1 MKQLR
6 GLALLCA
13 AIASL
18 MLTAEPLRAEAILEA
33 VQGSPDAIG
42 ENFAIGQRVYK
53 QTCAGCHDSGLSRAP
68 QPPVLSN
75 MKPQTIYRAIT
86 EGAMKP
92 MAASLTDKERVA
104 VAEFLSHR
112 KLTDAGST
120 GPTHMCNAR
129 HAAFDRKAPPT
140 HAGWGYDMANS
151 HAVSAKAAGFTR
163 ADLGKF
169 KLKWAYGFADAS
181 RARSQPS
188 LAGGA
193 IFTGSHNG
201 DVLALDRATGCER
214 WRYQARAE
222 VRTSVLVESWTSGD
236 SSAEPLAFFGD
247 LAGTVY
253 AVKAFTGE
261 KVWTTRA
268 DSHNAA
274 VITATPALHN
284 GVLYVTVSSLEE
296 SSAVDPSYVC
306 CTFRGSV
313 VALDAKTGK
322 EIWRTYTVG
331 EPQKLK
337 DEDGRDTYGP
347 SGVAVWN
354 TPAID
359 PGRDLLYVATGD
371 NYSQPATELSDAV
384 LALDMK
390 TGRIVWSHQATE
402 GDAWNV
408 GCFVS
413 GANCPDDAGPDFDF
427 GSGVILVKSS
437 SGRDLVLAGQKSGVA
452 YAFDADTGEQV
463 WKRRVGRGGLAG
475 GILFGMAAQ
484 NGTLYAPVSDYGE
497 SEDSSWPASPGL
509 YAIDIDSGELA
520 WSAPMANTCRADQ
533 KACIPGISSPP
544 TATPEFVIA
553 GSDDGRLRAYAADT
567 GEVILNID
575 LAREWE
581 TMNGVDASGGSM
593 SGGAAPIVDG
603 GQIIVASGYG
613 QAIKMPGNVL
623 LVFEKE

>member
-247 LAGTVY
+247 LAGRLRVVGGLG
-253 AVKAFTGE
+253 ALACDLDDRGGHLFDGG
-261 KVWTTRA
+261 A
-268 DSHNAA
+268 D
-274 VITATPALHN
+274 L
-284 GVLYVTVSSLEE
+284 
-296 SSAVDPSYVC
+296 
-306 CTFRGSV
+306 
-313 VALDAKTGK
+313 
-322 EIWRTYTVG
+322 
-331 EPQKLK
+331 
-337 DEDGRDTYGP
+337 
-347 SGVAVWN
+347 
-354 TPAID
+354 
-359 PGRDLLYVATGD
+359 RDLLVLLADPLRHFFAAGGD
-371 NYSQPATELSDAV
+371 LGRGAGDLARRRADLADHAVDLLHEGVEPFAQFAQLV
-384 LALDMK
+384 LAL
-390 TGRIVWSHQATE
+390 
-402 GDAWNV
+402 
-408 GCFVS
+408 
-413 GANCPDDAGPDFDF
+413 
-427 GSGVILVKSS
+427 L
-437 SGRDLVLAGQKSGVA
+437 
-452 YAFDADTGEQV
+452 
-463 WKRRVGRGGLAG
+463 
-475 GILFGMAAQ
+475 
-484 NGTLYAPVSDYGE
+484 
-497 SEDSSWPASPGL
+497 
-509 YAIDIDSGELA
+509 
-520 WSAPMANTCRADQ
+520 
-533 KACIPGISSPP
+533 
-544 TATPEFVIA
+544 
-553 GSDDGRLRAYAADT
+553 
-567 GEVILNID
+567 
-575 LAREWE
+575 
-581 TMNGVDASGGSM
+581 VDALGQVALTLGDVLE
-593 SGGAAPIVDG
+593 ARHHQVDG
-603 GQIIVASGYG
+603 
-613 QAIKMPGNVL
+613 P
-623 LVFEKE
+623 